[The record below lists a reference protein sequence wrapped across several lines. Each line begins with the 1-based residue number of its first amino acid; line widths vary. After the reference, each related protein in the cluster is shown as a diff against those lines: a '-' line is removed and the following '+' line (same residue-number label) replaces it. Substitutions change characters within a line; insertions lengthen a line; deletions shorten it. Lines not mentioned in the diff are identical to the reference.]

1 MIKLIASDIDGT
13 LLPYGQ
19 KELNPRLFPLI
30 ERLWARGVLFCPA
43 SGRQYHS
50 LRRLFAPIADHLAY
64 LCENGAILYGPGP
77 EETAP
82 VLARTPMPREEALA
96 LAEEMCSTPLPG
108 HVVITAGNM
117 SYLLR
122 GSPFLEP
129 FRRHTGNR
137 ITQVDAFSQ
146 IDEPILKVSVYG
158 EEGPDPWQAVLAPR
172 WAERFHM
179 AKAGAGWLDFTL
191 SDKGSGLRQLCSAL
205 RLTPEETAA
214 FGDNYND
221 VAMLDYAGAAYLMEG
236 SDPALKARFPRHC
249 ASVEDTLEEMLA
261 ALEAK

>member
-1 MIKLIASDIDGT
+1 
-13 LLPYGQ
+13 
-19 KELNPRLFPLI
+19 
-30 ERLWARGVLFCPA
+30 
-43 SGRQYHS
+43 
-50 LRRLFAPIADHLAY
+50 
-64 LCENGAILYGPGP
+64 
-77 EETAP
+77 
-82 VLARTPMPREEALA
+82 
-96 LAEEMCSTPLPG
+96 MCSTPLPG